1 MLTTKIKTY
10 LNIGKISI
18 FKPVN
23 LNVYLKLDGV
33 ALLITDP
40 PPASSTPLSKFWTP
54 NGKFKVGRLTFSP
67 PSPPS
72 HPLCTHQE
80 R

>member
-10 LNIGKISI
+10 LNIRKISI

-40 PPASSTPLSKFWTP
+40 PPASSTPLIC
-54 NGKFKVGRLTFSP
+54 
-67 PSPPS
+67 
-72 HPLCTHQE
+72 PLQIE
-80 R
+80 NLRWGG

>member
-10 LNIGKISI
+10 LNIRKISI

-40 PPASSTPLSKFWTP
+40 PPASSTPLICPKQ
-54 NGKFKVGRLTFSP
+54 G
-67 PSPPS
+67 
-72 HPLCTHQE
+72 
-80 R
+80 